1 MTLEPMW
8 IIQGLLY
15 ILLGVLAWNF
25 KKVEGK
31 CESTAKEFADYKT
44 YVVQTF
50 VTDSHLTKS
59 MDTLNQNIKTV
70 LETVNK
76 IENRLYVKE
85 QKQN

>member
-8 IIQGLLY
+8 IIQGLLF
-15 ILLGVLAWNF
+15 LLIGVLSWNF
-25 KKVEGK
+25 KKVEAKG
-31 CESTAKEFADYKT
+31 ESTAKDFAEYKT

-76 IENRLYVKE
+76 IENRLYIKE
-85 QKQN
+85 QNH